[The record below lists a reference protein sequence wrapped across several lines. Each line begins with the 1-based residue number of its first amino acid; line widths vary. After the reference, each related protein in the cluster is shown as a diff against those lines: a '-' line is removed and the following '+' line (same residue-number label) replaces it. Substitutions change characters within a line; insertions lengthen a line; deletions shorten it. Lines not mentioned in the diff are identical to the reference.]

1 MRILAIETST
11 DLASCA
17 LYCDGQLSET
27 TCPRTSGDQGQHSA
41 TLLPAIH
48 ALLSEQHLAISD
60 LDAIAFGAGPGAF
73 TGLRMA
79 CAVAQGLAVPYD
91 TPVVPDSGLAAMAW
105 ATYGQ
110 FGQREQNPQPLSI
123 TALLDARMG
132 EIYVGSFEASPSGIR
147 LTDEIQLTTQAVLI
161 DSAKAAPV
169 VCGNCFSAYPELV
182 DYFASQNT
190 QVFPD
195 QVPSAKAIA
204 ELAIFELNKGNV
216 LEAALAAPL
225 YVRNKVAK
233 TVAERLAEGG
243 RA

>member
-48 ALLSEQHLAISD
+48 AMLSEQHLAISD
-60 LDAIAFGAGPGAF
+60 LDAIAFGA
-73 TGLRMA
+73 
-79 CAVAQGLAVPYD
+79 VAQGLAVPYD
-91 TPVVPDSGLAAMAW
+91 TPVVPVSGLAAMAW

-110 FGQREQNPQPLSI
+110 SEQNSQPLSI

-161 DSAKAAPV
+161 GSGKAAPV
-169 VCGNCFSAYPELV
+169 VCGNCFSEYPELV
-182 DYFASQNT
+182 NHYATQNT

-204 ELAIFELNKGNV
+204 ELAVFELNKGNV
-216 LEAALAAPL
+216 LDAALAAPL